1 MGEECGTGGVQS
13 RTVWCI
19 HSEGWTTHHSNCRHS
34 DKPESQRPCFKVCE
48 WHQDLFEWEVSEWG
62 PCVLAPFQSNELKP
76 RTTECITAQHGIQRR
91 KVHCVRT
98 SNRTAVTER
107 ICEFFSPRPALEQ
120 ACLIPCPHDC
130 IVSDFSSWSGCSRT
144 CGTGLQHRTRHVL
157 AAPMY
162 GGANC
167 PNLTQTRTCANL
179 LPCPVG
185 ESEHHYSL
193 KVGPWSECRQ
203 PQHKGLWMS
212 GRTMLDFTT
221 GQTERNTVKRHIQS
235 SQHQHHHLH
244 HHHHSLKGL
253 DVEIGYQTRQ
263 VRCVRSDGKNAMLSL
278 CTLDNGP
285 GTFQSCI
292 MPRDCET
299 SDWSVWSPC
308 SKTCRASDMSP
319 GFRVRTRSI
328 TQTPIGLGKEC
339 TALEEKE
346 ACNII
351 GDLLPNCPRYVWK
364 STDWG
369 DCQVAPLLSQQDRR
383 LNNVS
388 VLCGGGIQTRQL
400 YCVQVPDNSTPHHRK
415 EVSRPVSR
423 RLCTGDLPSAVQP
436 CSIPCPQLCLL
447 SSWSSWGGL
456 SPRQLHGNTW
466 TKSLEEGIGH
476 SGIPFRYRKGLL
488 AYLATTRISVQN
500 SLARNWHSFFLTIP
514 LIHLSLALFAGYRQR
529 RREVLEEGSGTES
542 CAHLL
547 ESMPCEDPVCFLWQV
562 QFEGTCVPRKGN
574 CGNGTRTQTVACV
587 NSQGIQSKHFYL
599 LELYVSLDHKTSHK

>member
-19 HSEGWTTHHSNCRHS
+19 HSEGWTTHHSNCRHA

-76 RTTECITAQHGIQRR
+76 RIVECITAQHGIQRR

-107 ICEFFSPRPALEQ
+107 ICEFFSPRLALEQ

-130 IVSDFSSWSGCSRT
+130 VVSDFSSWSGCSRT
-144 CGTGLQHRTRHVL
+144 CGSGLQHRTRHVL

-167 PNLTQTRTCANL
+167 PNLTQTRICANL

-212 GRTMLDFTT
+212 GRTMLDFST
-221 GQTERNTVKRHIQS
+221 GDTERNTVKRHIQS
-235 SQHQHHHLH
+235 SQHHHHHLH

-339 TALEEKE
+339 AALEEKE

-351 GDLLPNCPRYVWK
+351 GDLLPICPRYVWK

-369 DCQVAPLLSQQDRR
+369 DCQVVPLLSQQDRR

-400 YCVQVPDNSTPHHRK
+400 YCVQVPDNSTLHHRK
-415 EVSRPVSR
+415 EVSRPVSGL
-423 RLCTGDLPSAVQP
+423 LCAGDLPSAVQP
-436 CSIPCPQLCLL
+436 CSIPCPQLCPL
-447 SSWSSWGGL
+447 SSWSSWGAC
-456 SPRQLHGNTW
+456 LHDNCMETHG
-466 TKSLEEGIGH
+466 
-476 SGIPFRYRKGLL
+476 RKG
-488 AYLATTRISVQN
+488 YK
-500 SLARNWHSFFLTIP
+500 
-514 LIHLSLALFAGYRQR
+514 QR
-529 RREVLEEGSGTES
+529 RREVLEEGSGTEN

-562 QFEGTCVPRKGN
+562 LFESACVPSTGN

-587 NSQGIQSKHFYL
+587 NSQAHPTRAAVS
-599 LELYVSLDHKTSHK
+599 YVVQQESEFTDHVTRVSDEMTDKTMAEDSLHNRA